1 MKTIPSP
8 PLALCL
14 AFLLVLPTAF
24 AGTAES
30 NILTVDT
37 RGTAT
42 STSISVSGRVLSQK
56 TKSPLLGAT
65 VTLAGSSTQSNAS
78 GVFLLGNVD
87 LGGGSTLQASLSGYL
102 SQSQTVTA
110 GTGSRSVS
118 LPDVLLSSVAD
129 AGSKP
134 VVEWVKP
141 DLTGLFLY
149 GWSTNTTLRIRV
161 NWNGN
166 SPGQVMVYGNNQLR
180 ATLTGAGP
188 EYATTMPV
196 DSWFVASGLPGVNAV
211 RVVARTAGTIP
222 MEGENRFDIAVLPV
236 PAAFAAFYAPGYQT
250 VENNILKLRV
260 TFPAPAI
267 KKTVSLTLIGTFGA
281 ELQGEGELSYNIRTG
296 GWELKLGGTGSSAK
310 VLIGNYTGEAGI
322 SATGSG
328 SATLASG
335 LTFDSLTLAPSLAL
349 TGEFRLGAWGLPDL
363 LGPGLSMTLTQ
374 EERVSSRNMDRIWQ
388 RLTLHQKPDTYL
400 AKQPSLRTT
409 IMADN
414 RQSDD
419 ALFDLE
425 NEPNSSEELQDQVQ
439 KAQEQLLQLR
449 RQQESIE
456 KQKKELEELN
466 RRQNEFEEGKAE
478 MTEKMN
484 RAVVV
489 LERAIHE
496 SQKRTEQLTATRVSF
511 LQHLDLLDSINP
523 KTWDKATLA
532 KELSRGLCAVDEAR
546 GDFSKSRA
554 MINADSDQ
562 EIIDPEIENVTG
574 YGVHGHEHDF
584 LYWLKAGA
592 AFTLPLALLGVV
604 LLILLWTRLV
614 G

>member
-1 MKTIPSP
+1 
-8 PLALCL
+8 
-14 AFLLVLPTAF
+14 
-24 AGTAES
+24 
-30 NILTVDT
+30 
-37 RGTAT
+37 
-42 STSISVSGRVLSQK
+42 
-56 TKSPLLGAT
+56 
-65 VTLAGSSTQSNAS
+65 
-78 GVFLLGNVD
+78 
-87 LGGGSTLQASLSGYL
+87 
-102 SQSQTVTA
+102 
-110 GTGSRSVS
+110 
-118 LPDVLLSSVAD
+118 
-129 AGSKP
+129 
-134 VVEWVKP
+134 
-141 DLTGLFLY
+141 
-149 GWSTNTTLRIRV
+149 
-161 NWNGN
+161 
-166 SPGQVMVYGNNQLR
+166 
-180 ATLTGAGP
+180 
-188 EYATTMPV
+188 
-196 DSWFVASGLPGVNAV
+196 
-211 RVVARTAGTIP
+211 
-222 MEGENRFDIAVLPV
+222 
-236 PAAFAAFYAPGYQT
+236 
-250 VENNILKLRV
+250 
-260 TFPAPAI
+260 
-267 KKTVSLTLIGTFGA
+267 
-281 ELQGEGELSYNIRTG
+281 
-296 GWELKLGGTGSSAK
+296 
-310 VLIGNYTGEAGI
+310 
-322 SATGSG
+322 
-328 SATLASG
+328 
-335 LTFDSLTLAPSLAL
+335 
-349 TGEFRLGAWGLPDL
+349 
-363 LGPGLSMTLTQ
+363 
-374 EERVSSRNMDRIWQ
+374 
-388 RLTLHQKPDTYL
+388 
-400 AKQPSLRTT
+400 
-409 IMADN
+409 MADN

-489 LERAIHE
+489 LERAIYE